1 MRMRRSQS
9 IIGVCEMTA
18 RKMSARDGF
27 TLVEVLA
34 AFAIGAVIIAACAAL
49 IHNVVLNFDRGTKTV
64 DVAERFVLAIDRLS
78 ADFASARAVARR
90 TEAGPALAFLG
101 ETGSGQT
108 PSKILF
114 VAAAPVTGAPL
125 GDEVVML
132 TIEQDDKVMR
142 LVRRRASWPGPTSS
156 FTDVTPDN
164 PVVLIEG
171 KWSISFLFGRL
182 TPERGLAWHSSWIG
196 EALLPR
202 FVRLVVRDSSGRDV
216 LGEADFIIRADA
228 PASCGRSDASASCLT
243 AAPPGVVDVG
253 GPAPPSLVNV
263 GRPAR

>member
-1 MRMRRSQS
+1 MRRSHTTARD
-9 IIGVCEMTA
+9 MTA
-18 RKMSARDGF
+18 RHLAARAGF

-49 IHNVVLNFDRGTKTV
+49 IHNVVLNFDRGTRTV

-101 ETGSGQT
+101 EPGGGQT
-108 PSKILF
+108 PGKIVF
-114 VAAAPVTGAPL
+114 VATAPVTGAPP

-132 TIEQDDKVMR
+132 TIEQDEKVMR
-142 LVRRRASWPGPTSS
+142 LVRRRASWPGPTSR
-156 FTDVTPDN
+156 FEDLAPDN

-182 TPERGLAWHSSWIG
+182 TSERGLAWYSSWIG
-196 EALLPR
+196 EAMLPR
-202 FVRLVVRDSSGRDV
+202 FVRLIVRDSNGRDV
-216 LGEADFIIRADA
+216 LGEADFVIRSDA
-228 PASCGRSDASASCLT
+228 PASCGRSDASVSCFT
-243 AAPPGVVDVG
+243 AAPAGVADIG
-253 GPAPPSLVNV
+253 SPM
-263 GRPAR
+263 R

>member
-1 MRMRRSQS
+1 MRMRRSQT
-9 IIGVCEMTA
+9 IISVREMTA

-182 TPERGLAWHSSWIG
+182 TPERGLV
-196 EALLPR
+196 PR

>member
-1 MRMRRSQS
+1 
-9 IIGVCEMTA
+9 MTIRPA
-18 RKMSARDGF
+18 HDVTARDGF

-90 TEAGPALAFLG
+90 TEAGPALAFLAEPG
-101 ETGSGQT
+101 GGQT
-108 PSKILF
+108 PGKIVF
-114 VAAAPVTGAPL
+114 VAASPVTGAPP

-132 TIEQDDKVMR
+132 TVEQEESVMR
-142 LVRRRASWPGPTSS
+142 LVRRRASWPGPTAR
-156 FTDVTPDN
+156 FEDVTPDN

-171 KWSISFLFGRL
+171 NWSISFLFGRL

-196 EALLPR
+196 EAMVPR
-202 FVRLVVRDSSGRDV
+202 FVRLLVRDSSGRDV
-216 LGEADFIIRADA
+216 LGEADFVIRADA
-228 PASCGRSDASASCLT
+228 PASCGRSDASVSCFT
-243 AAPPGVVDVG
+243 AAPAGIAEVG
-253 GPAPPSLVNV
+253 GPT
-263 GRPAR
+263 R

>member
-1 MRMRRSQS
+1 MTMRQS
-9 IIGVCEMTA
+9 HT
-18 RKMSARDGF
+18 MSARAGF

-101 ETGSGQT
+101 EPGGGQT
-108 PSKILF
+108 PGKIIF
-114 VAAAPVTGAPL
+114 VAAAPVTGVPA

-132 TIEQDDKVMR
+132 TVEQDEKAMR
-142 LVRRRASWPGPTSS
+142 LVRRRAPWLGPTSR
-156 FTDVTPDN
+156 FEDVAPDN

-182 TPERGLAWHSSWIG
+182 TPERGLAWYSSWIG
-196 EALLPR
+196 EAMLPR
-202 FVRLVVRDSSGRDV
+202 YVRLLVRDANGHDV
-216 LGEADFIIRADA
+216 LGEADFVIRADA
-228 PASCGRSDASASCLT
+228 PASCGRSEASVSCFT
-243 AAPPGVVDVG
+243 AAPAGVADI
-253 GPAPPSLVNV
+253 
-263 GRPAR
+263 GRPLR

>member
-1 MRMRRSQS
+1 
-9 IIGVCEMTA
+9 
-18 RKMSARDGF
+18 MSDRAGF

-49 IHNVVLNFDRGTKTV
+49 IHNVVLNFDRGAKTV

-101 ETGSGQT
+101 EPGGGQT
-108 PSKILF
+108 PGKIIF
-114 VAAAPVTGAPL
+114 VAAAPVTGVPT

-132 TIEQDDKVMR
+132 TVEHDDKAIR
-142 LVRRRASWPGPTSS
+142 LVRRRAPWLGPTSR
-156 FTDVTPDN
+156 FEDVAPDN

-182 TPERGLAWHSSWIG
+182 TPERGLAWYSSWVG
-196 EALLPR
+196 EAMLPR
-202 FVRLVVRDSSGRDV
+202 FVRLLVRDSNGRDV
-216 LGEADFIIRADA
+216 LGEADFVIRSDA
-228 PASCGRSDASASCLT
+228 PASCGRSDASVSCFS
-243 AAPPGVVDVG
+243 AAPAGVADI
-253 GPAPPSLVNV
+253 
-263 GRPAR
+263 GRPMR

>member
-1 MRMRRSQS
+1 MRQS
-9 IIGVCEMTA
+9 PH
-18 RKMSARDGF
+18 MSAHGGF

-49 IHNVVLNFDRGTKTV
+49 IHNVALNFDRGTRTV

-90 TEAGPALAFLG
+90 SEAGPALAFVG
-101 ETGSGQT
+101 EPGGGQT
-108 PSKILF
+108 PGKIVF
-114 VAAAPVTGAPL
+114 VAAAPVTGAPP

-132 TIEQDDKVMR
+132 TVEQDEKVMR
-142 LVRRRASWPGPTSS
+142 LVRRRASWLGPASS
-156 FTDVTPDN
+156 FDDVAPDN

-182 TPERGLAWHSSWIG
+182 TPERALAWHSSWIG
-196 EALLPR
+196 EAMLPR
-202 FVRLVVRDSSGRDV
+202 FVRLMVRDANGRDV

-228 PASCGRSDASASCLT
+228 PATCGRSDASVSCLT
-243 AAPPGVVDVG
+243 AAPG
-253 GPAPPSLVNV
+253 GIADV
-263 GRPAR
+263 GRPTR

>member
-1 MRMRRSQS
+1 
-9 IIGVCEMTA
+9 MTA
-18 RKMSARDGF
+18 RQKSARAGF

-34 AFAIGAVIIAACAAL
+34 AFAIGAVIIAACAGL

-64 DVAERFVLAIDRLS
+64 DVAERFVLAVDRLS

-101 ETGSGQT
+101 EPGGGQT
-108 PSKILF
+108 PGKIVF
-114 VAAAPVTGAPL
+114 VAAAPVTGAPP

-132 TIEQDDKVMR
+132 KVEQDESAMR
-142 LVRRRASWPGPTSS
+142 LVRRRASWPGPTSR
-156 FTDVTPDN
+156 FEDVAPDN

-182 TPERGLAWHSSWIG
+182 TPERGLAWYSSWIG
-196 EALLPR
+196 EAMLPR
-202 FVRLVVRDSSGRDV
+202 FVRLLVRDSNGRDV
-216 LGEADFIIRADA
+216 LGEADFVIRADA
-228 PASCGRSDASASCLT
+228 PASCGRSDASVSCFN
-243 AAPPGVVDVG
+243 AAPAGVAD
-253 GPAPPSLVNV
+253 V